1 MNYTYSCSTGHEPI
15 GYSGEDG
22 CPLCK
27 LVEAIHIHNRR
38 QQVSPFFIRD
48 FDLELWS
55 KVK

>member
-27 LVEAIHIHNRR
+27 LVEAIHIHNRG

-48 FDLELWS
+48 FDRELWS